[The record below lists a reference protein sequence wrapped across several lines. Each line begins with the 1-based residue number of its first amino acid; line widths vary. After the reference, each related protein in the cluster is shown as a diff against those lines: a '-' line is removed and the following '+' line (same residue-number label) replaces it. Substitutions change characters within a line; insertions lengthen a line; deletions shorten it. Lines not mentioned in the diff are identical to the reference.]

1 MAHSNQAEQSIC
13 SGLVFSWHLPS
24 RVPAAKLEVVSTEP
38 FSPSAPIAAVTV
50 FAGAREGVDE
60 TMTTAAYNFGTAL
73 ARNGVALVYG
83 GGRLGMMGA
92 VAQGA
97 IDGGGETVGIMP
109 EHLAQHEIA
118 HTGLTELV
126 LVDTLA
132 ERKRIMSQRCGAF
145 VALPG
150 GAGTL
155 DELFDE
161 WTNQQLG
168 LHTKPIGLLDAAF
181 WQPLTA
187 MIDHMVAAGFVRQAD
202 RDSLIVADDPD
213 ELLHGL
219 ANWVPQPPR
228 WG

>member
-1 MAHSNQAEQSIC
+1 MPFFRSAAAATLGAVNTEF
-13 SGLVFSWHLPS
+13 LFPK
-24 RVPAAKLEVVSTEP
+24 PAIT
-38 FSPSAPIAAVTV
+38 AVTV
-50 FAGAREGVDE
+50 FAGAREGVDAA
-60 TMTTAAYNFGTAL
+60 MTTAAYDFGTSL
-73 ARNGVALVYG
+73 ARNGIALVYG

-97 IDGGGETVGIMP
+97 IDGGGVTVGIMP
-109 EHLAQHEIA
+109 NHLAQHEIA

-126 LVDTLA
+126 LVDSLA
-132 ERKRIMSQRCGAF
+132 QRKRSMSERCDAF

-168 LHTKPIGLLDAAF
+168 LHTKPIGLLGVEF
-181 WQPLTA
+181 WEPLTK

-213 ELLHGL
+213 ELLTGL
-219 ANWVPQPPR
+219 STWTPQPPR

>member
-1 MAHSNQAEQSIC
+1 MDVN
-13 SGLVFSWHLPS
+13 
-24 RVPAAKLEVVSTEP
+24 TE
-38 FSPSAPIAAVTV
+38 IAAVTV

-60 TMTTAAYNFGTAL
+60 AMTTAAYNFGSSL
-73 ARNGVALVYG
+73 ARHGIALVYG

-97 IDGGGETVGIMP
+97 IDGGGETIGIMP
-109 EHLAQHEIA
+109 EHLSQHEIA

-126 LVDTLA
+126 IVDTLA
-132 ERKRIMSQRCGAF
+132 ERKRIMSQKCGAF

-168 LHTKPIGLLDAAF
+168 LHTKPIGLLGANF
-181 WQPLTA
+181 WEPLTA
-187 MIDHMVAAGFVRQAD
+187 MIDHMVAAGFIRQAD

-213 ELLHGL
+213 ELIDALTK
-219 ANWVPQPPR
+219 WTPQPPR

>member
-1 MAHSNQAEQSIC
+1 MN
-13 SGLVFSWHLPS
+13 
-24 RVPAAKLEVVSTEP
+24 TE
-38 FSPSAPIAAVTV
+38 IAAVTV

-60 TMTTAAYNFGTAL
+60 AMTTAAYNFGSAL
-73 ARNGVALVYG
+73 ARHGIALVYG

-97 IDGGGETVGIMP
+97 IDAGGETIGVMP
-109 EHLAQHEIA
+109 EHLSQHEIA
-118 HTGLTELV
+118 HTGLSELV
-126 LVDTLA
+126 IVDTLA

-168 LHTKPIGLLDAAF
+168 LHTKPIGLLGANF
-181 WQPLTA
+181 WEPLTA
-187 MIDHMVAAGFVRQAD
+187 MIDHMVAAGFIRQAD

-213 ELLHGL
+213 ELIASLG
-219 ANWVPQPPR
+219 NWTPQPPR